1 MLRFNNCSLE
11 NSMEVSQKSN
21 NRVAIRSSN
30 HTPGHT
36 QDKAIICTSKFI
48 ETLSIILKTW
58 KQPKCSLTGEW
69 TKKMWCMHTHNGI
82 ILIHN
87 KRMK

>member
-69 TKKMWCMHTHNGI
+69 IKKMWCMHTHNGI